1 MFSFFQKSNGIWLS
15 LLNFILEVINSMRF
29 EKVLINV
36 AFMASLLYF
45 LRSAVCITDL
55 HGNVRKV
62 FSCAV
67 IVNFMEYV

>member
-1 MFSFFQKSNGIWLS
+1 
-15 LLNFILEVINSMRF
+15 MRF